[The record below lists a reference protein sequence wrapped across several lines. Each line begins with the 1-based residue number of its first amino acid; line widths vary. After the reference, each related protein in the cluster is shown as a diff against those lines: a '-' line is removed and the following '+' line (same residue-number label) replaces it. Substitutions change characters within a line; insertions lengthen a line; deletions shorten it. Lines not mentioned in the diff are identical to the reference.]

1 MEQPESLLRQLGLTE
16 YETKACMVLIK
27 IGRSN
32 AEKISSEGNIP
43 LPRVYDTMESLA
55 KRGLVSVT
63 KTRPQTFEIIN
74 LKKFFEILKA
84 DEKREIE
91 ERIKSIDDISSS
103 FFKAIASIP
112 PVKYEANDDN
122 ALLTFTKRTAN
133 IEEMWNRLHEET
145 KKEFLVFAGDVSWIK
160 SRASEI
166 KKLTSKN
173 IKYRI
178 IWFKCTKEVM
188 PNIKKAIKAGAE
200 LRCYDDFSNDLRGLI
215 SDGDKVYLIQK
226 LPKPGTD
233 VNAKGDVIWDKELAN
248 YTGTLIRSSIIAKVF
263 KEYFYFLWGR
273 STSAEE
279 FFKNPNS
286 FINS

>member
-1 MEQPESLLRQLGLTE
+1 MEQPESLLRQLGLTG

-27 IGRSN
+27 LGRSN
-32 AEKISSEGNIP
+32 AEKISSEGSIP

-55 KRGLVSVT
+55 KRGLISIS
-63 KTRPQTFEIIN
+63 KIRPQIFEIIN

-91 ERIKSIDDISSS
+91 ERIKSIDDISSR
-103 FFKAIASIP
+103 FFKSISSIP
-112 PVKYEANDDN
+112 PVKYELNDDN
-122 ALLTFTKRTAN
+122 ALLTFTKRSAN

-160 SRASEI
+160 SRANEI
-166 KKLTSKN
+166 KKLTSKG
-173 IKYRI
+173 IKYRV
-178 IWFKCTKEVM
+178 IWFKCVKEIV

-279 FFKNPNS
+279 FFKKS
-286 FINS
+286 K